1 MIRSSSFEW
10 NRRTGGLRKE
20 DDVNRITLRQ
30 YLILRNL
37 RPGTKRGL
45 EEHQPDTA
53 FLAERVSCA
62 HDSTFQLFRFKTREG
77 RSVFLV
83 AKGSESR
90 LIAEK
95 DWDFELA
102 NARDLIS
109 FLPAG
114 PPVALDGRKRTAP

>member
-1 MIRSSSFEW
+1 
-10 NRRTGGLRKE
+10 
-20 DDVNRITLRQ
+20 
-30 YLILRNL
+30 
-37 RPGTKRGL
+37 
-45 EEHQPDTA
+45 
-53 FLAERVSCA
+53 VSCA

-83 AKGSESR
+83 AKGSEAR

-102 NARDLIS
+102 NARDLMA

-114 PPVALDGRKRTAP
+114 PPVALDGRKRTARPYPCARD